1 MRIHVKHLN
10 FTVSAS
16 ALSLLSPLGIFF
28 SNHLAKV
35 EAEEFFINFDCP
47 KGRLQIEIKGNGK
60 NKTGKWYFK
69 QYIKHQA
76 ES

>member
-10 FTVSAS
+10 FTVSTS
-16 ALSLLSPLGIFF
+16 ALPLLSPLGIFF
-28 SNHLAKV
+28 FPNHLAKV
-35 EAEEFFINFDCP
+35 AAEEFLINFDCP

-69 QYIKHQA
+69 
-76 ES
+76 

>member
-16 ALSLLSPLGIFF
+16 ARSLSFKPPGDLVFF
-28 SNHLAKV
+28 SNHLAKMG
-35 EAEEFFINFDCP
+35 AEEFFKNFDCP

-69 QYIKHQA
+69 
-76 ES
+76 